1 MTARA
6 GDAELGDD
14 AQRHVLGRHLRAEP
28 AFEAYQHALRTPQ
41 RHHLR
46 RQDVREL
53 RGAAAEGECAEAA
66 HRAGMAVGNGVGRAR
81 QHHAELRRDDVGDA
95 LLGVIDVKNSDVVAA
110 AALAHRLDERRA
122 GWIGTVVAAG
132 SGGDGMILHGECE
145 IGPAHRPP
153 LLLQLLEGVGRV
165 QLVQYVPVDVDEIAA
180 VGRAA
185 PPDARPRSCR
195 TGSRSWR
202 QYFRIGQRDS
212 LRLAW
217 HAFHWPRD
225 RNGRADRHCKSI
237 SCEKKIHP
245 RTKSG
250 GGAQERLSTCDLG
263 EPDVLQRQAAY
274 RLAGRGVDGVEHGG
288 RDHADRGFAD
298 ATPEVMGR
306 HDDRFHF
313 RHLGEPHDLIGV
325 EVQIH
330 HAAVLDLALAV

>member
-1 MTARA
+1 MAARA

-53 RGAAAEGECAEAA
+53 RGAAAEGERAEAA

-95 LLGVIDVKNSDVVAA
+95 LLGVIDVKNSDVVAT

-153 LLLQLLEGVGRV
+153 LLLQLLEGMGRV
-165 QLVQYVPVDVDEIAA
+165 QLVQHVPVDVDEIAA
-180 VGRAA
+180 VGAPRHQMRVPDLVEQGPGHGGDTSGLARGIRCGSRGTHFIGRVTETAA
-185 PPDARPRSCR
+185 PTAIASLSPARKRYTPGPSPGV
-195 TGSRSWR
+195 TLKNG
-202 QYFRIGQRDS
+202 F
-212 LRLAW
+212 RLA
-217 HAFHWPRD
+217 
-225 RNGRADRHCKSI
+225 I
-237 SCEKKIHP
+237 
-245 RTKSG
+245 
-250 GGAQERLSTCDLG
+250 
-263 EPDVLQRQAAY
+263 
-274 RLAGRGVDGVEHGG
+274 
-288 RDHADRGFAD
+288 
-298 ATPEVMGR
+298 
-306 HDDRFHF
+306 
-313 RHLGEPHDLIGV
+313 
-325 EVQIH
+325 
-330 HAAVLDLALAV
+330 